1 METTDKP
8 QIQCQEIQKTNEQYR
23 RIIEALSEFVFIFDK
38 DFVIQD
44 VIMASSAV
52 LLHPKEEL
60 IGTNGRLIYSPE
72 VSDLYISTIR
82 ACLEDILFPS
92 PYCSL

>member
-72 VSDLYISTIR
+72 LSFSVCFDKYHNTILDFVYI
-82 ACLEDILFPS
+82 LKL
-92 PYCSL
+92 